1 MDADVAFVVDSSVGM
16 GTDLYR
22 TALTLVDTMLD
33 NLEVA
38 AQPSMSPRGAPTA
51 LVTHMTPHFWLG
63 MGRPPV
69 REGFHLTSYGRR
81 MQMQR
86 HVRKAM
92 DHLLR
97 GAPAL
102 GHALEWTLEKVLLV
116 ALLPRK
122 VQVLSTIVASETSS
136 WDWEKLRTLSLEA
149 KCKGITLFVL
159 ALGLGVGTRVASG
172 PSKQH
177 LLHLEGL
184 SDAKVAYAWG
194 FTQAFLNLLKG
205 EQLGNPGDSGWG
217 EEHTEPGIWVNG
229 CPLHL
234 QSC

>member
-1 MDADVAFVVDSSVGM
+1 M
-16 GTDLYR
+16 
-22 TALTLVDTMLD
+22 
-33 NLEVA
+33 
-38 AQPSMSPRGAPTA
+38 
-51 LVTHMTPHFWLG
+51 
-63 MGRPPV
+63 
-69 REGFHLTSYGRR
+69 
-81 MQMQR
+81 
-86 HVRKAM
+86 
-92 DHLLR
+92 
-97 GAPAL
+97 
-102 GHALEWTLEKVLLV
+102 EWTPEKVLLV

-122 VQVLSTIVASETSS
+122 VQVLFTIVASETSS

-184 SDAKVAYAWG
+184 SDVEVTYARG

-205 EQLGNPGDSGWG
+205 EQLGSPGDAGWG
-217 EEHTEPGIWVNG
+217 EEHTEPGIWANG